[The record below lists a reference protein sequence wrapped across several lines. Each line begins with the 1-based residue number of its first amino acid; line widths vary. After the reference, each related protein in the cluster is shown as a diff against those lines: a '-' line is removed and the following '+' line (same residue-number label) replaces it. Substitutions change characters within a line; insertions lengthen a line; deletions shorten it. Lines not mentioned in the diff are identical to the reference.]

1 MYQNIFLCHPEI
13 PSLGVLVLFPTT
25 TTTFFFWVHDHYHFF
40 LCHPEIRHSASWRFF
55 QPQQQPFFSG
65 SMITIIFFNVIRRF
79 VTRPHRAFSNNNNN
93 LFFLHLI
100 LSHPDLWSQ
109 KGHSWYETGVE
120 LCVARLREIRTVRVL
135 LRRGTLPSTLT
146 TVLQLYYKR
155 CRYMNTRTGTC
166 RISTWKGH
174 TNITY

>member
-79 VTRPHRAFSNNNNN
+79 VTRRHEDFSNHNSN
-93 LFFLHLI
+93 LFFLGPWSLSFFLMSSGDSSLGLI
-100 LSHPDLWSQ
+100 VLYPTTTTTFFFYISSCLIRICGPK
-109 KGHSWYETGVE
+109 KG
-120 LCVARLREIRTVRVL
+120 IP
-135 LRRGTLPSTLT
+135 GTKLE
-146 TVLQLYYKR
+146 
-155 CRYMNTRTGTC
+155 
-166 RISTWKGH
+166 
-174 TNITY
+174 